1 MSAFTTLAELDR
13 TRIWPGVVGR
23 LVKGRNLTVGVVELE
38 PGALVPEH
46 HHPQE
51 QIGFVIQGTIT
62 SRCAG
67 EERALGPGGVY
78 RFTDDQP
85 HEIRAGSEGAVVA
98 DLFAPPRADW
108 DALETMPPARPRWPG
123 P

>member
-1 MSAFTTLAELDR
+1 MGAFTRLAELDR

-23 LVKGRNLTVGVVELE
+23 VVKGRNLTVAVVELDS
-38 PGALVPEH
+38 GGLVPEH

-51 QIGFVIQGTIT
+51 QIGFVVLGTLT
-62 SRCAG
+62 CRCAG
-67 EERALGPGGVY
+67 EERELGPGGVY
-78 RFTDDQP
+78 RFAGDQP
-85 HEIRAGSEGAVVA
+85 HQLQAGTEGAIVA

-108 DALETMPPARPRWPG
+108 DALETMPPEAPRWPR